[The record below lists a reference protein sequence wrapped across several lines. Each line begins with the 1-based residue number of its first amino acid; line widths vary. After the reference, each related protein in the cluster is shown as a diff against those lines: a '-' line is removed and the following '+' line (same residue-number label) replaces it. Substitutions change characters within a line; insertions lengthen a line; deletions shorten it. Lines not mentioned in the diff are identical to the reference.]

1 MSHCLEYKHC
11 VSMLPNST
19 TDLRN
24 IKGNFP
30 LDSSGSPSSGA
41 YPNLRSMKRM
51 LPLPPE
57 VDALPSQYFVR
68 FPLQTRLN
76 VLQKKTKQQLD

>member
-1 MSHCLEYKHC
+1 MSHCLGYKHC

-57 VDALPSQYFVR
+57 VDASPPQVTNPTPSPPNISSG
-68 FPLQTRLN
+68 FPCRL
-76 VLQKKTKQQLD
+76 D

>member
-1 MSHCLEYKHC
+1 
-11 VSMLPNST
+11 MLPNST

-41 YPNLRSMKRM
+41 NPNLRSMKRM

-57 VDALPSQYFVR
+57 VDASPPRLLTPPPPLPIFRQVS
-68 FPLQTRLN
+68 LA
-76 VLQKKTKQQLD
+76 D